1 MLVLNRPRQ
10 AGPYPDR
17 DIGCQEA
24 VEEVFLEVAKG
35 LKPDDIMKAA
45 GGNMAPVLAGLAKRA
60 EGVGWTLEEAEV
72 AISELSQNLLD
83 DMSSM

>member
-1 MLVLNRPRQ
+1 MLVLSKPRQ

-24 VEEVFLEVAKG
+24 VEAVFLDLAKT
-35 LKPDDIMKAA
+35 LKPDDIVKAA
-45 GGNMAPVLAGLAKRA
+45 GGDLAPALAGLAKRA
-60 EGVGWTLEEAEV
+60 ESVGWALEEAEI

>member
-1 MLVLNRPRQ
+1 MLILNRPQR

-24 VEEVFLEVAKG
+24 LEPAFFDLAKG
-35 LKPDDIMKAA
+35 LTPDNIARAA
-45 GGNMAPVLAGLAKRA
+45 GGNLAPALAGLAKRA
-60 EGVGWTLEEAEV
+60 ESAGWTLEEAEV

-83 DMSSM
+83 EMSSM